1 MRDGNGDHFQSD
13 PMKSPLFECF
23 LRLHQLNFICNRIP
37 EEYQKL
43 VQEESQDQQSEKPTE
58 IKEETDSE
66 DSFLSA
72 DMSSDD
78 NVMTGQRIVE
88 ETQISEMAIDV
99 KGTE

>member
-1 MRDGNGDHFQSD
+1 VRDGEGDNFHSD

-23 LRLHQLNFICNRIP
+23 LRLHQLSFICSRIP

-43 VQEESQDQQSEKPTE
+43 IQEDDQEQKEDKQE
-58 IKEETDSE
+58 IKEETESE

-78 NVMTGQRIVE
+78 NVMTQRIVE
-88 ETQISEMAIDV
+88 ENQISEVAIDKEG
-99 KGTE
+99 KGI